1 MEDITFLVHDAE
13 EGGYW
18 AEAVGHGIVTQGED
32 LDDLRA
38 MISDAIEGYFH
49 DSPQKPAAY
58 TLIFEKLPVATL
70 R

>member
-1 MEDITFLVHDAE
+1 MEDITFQVHAAE

-18 AEAVGHGIVTQGED
+18 AEAVGHCIVNQGEN

-38 MISDAIEGYFH
+38 MIVDAIAAYFY
-49 DSPQKPAAY
+49 DSPDKPAAY
-58 TLIFEKLPVATL
+58 TLIFEKLPVESA